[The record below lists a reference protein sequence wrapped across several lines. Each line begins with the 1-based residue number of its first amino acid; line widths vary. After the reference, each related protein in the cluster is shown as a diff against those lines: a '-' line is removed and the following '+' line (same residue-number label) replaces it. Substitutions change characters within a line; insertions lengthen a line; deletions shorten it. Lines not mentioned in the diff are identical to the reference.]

1 MTAGHV
7 SENGLLT
14 LTKINATFSN
24 SRLFPEAL
32 ISYKKVVWPFLN
44 ASFAAISTA
53 AIYLF
58 ILLIKV
64 YLFTATIYNIA
75 I

>member
-1 MTAGHV
+1 MAAGHV

-32 ISYKKVVWPFLN
+32 ISYKKVVWPFLD

-53 AIYLF
+53 A

-64 YLFTATIYNIA
+64 YLFTATFYNIA